1 MGIGIWTTCFLA
13 SHQVKHMI
21 ETINPEIIYRT
32 IIVFFLLNT
41 IVSAT
46 QYLCIVFETGAINPF
61 RYQGEFQKYFIS
73 TGDYI
78 KGISFDTST
87 TNAVLNA
94 FGAIFFLYKRN
105 WLMLLV
111 CTCTLL
117 FTASNLANLLL
128 YFNFLLLFL
137 FRSTREQKSFIV
149 ICGALLVVFITKIS
163 PQNNQYA
170 VNLFEQTFQLD
181 LKRQQKQDKQADVR
195 EIPNYR
201 LTPEQKKEK
210 IALIYL
216 DSVRMSIAQRSGRQH
231 SPGFTSNNLLTE
243 KLLIP
248 EPSIHS
254 APFQNRDDTNTYRK
268 ELLAFTAD
276 KAEYKT
282 LDKGYEQSTYP
293 GKVIAAMQTG
303 NYLLQHPFYLLTGA
317 GLGNF
322 SSKVAFKAT
331 ALHFAGGFPQRLAY
345 IHPDFSSNHLSL
357 YTYFFSKRANAHSII
372 NTPNSVY
379 DQLLS
384 EYGFIGLAGF
394 FILYISFFA
403 KHYRK
408 LTYGLP
414 LLFLLS
420 GFFLIDY
427 WFEQLSIVV
436 LFELLLFLNL
446 KETAQA

>member
-1 MGIGIWTTCFLA
+1 
-13 SHQVKHMI
+13 
-21 ETINPEIIYRT
+21 
-32 IIVFFLLNT
+32 
-41 IVSAT
+41 
-46 QYLCIVFETGAINPF
+46 
-61 RYQGEFQKYFIS
+61 
-73 TGDYI
+73 
-78 KGISFDTST
+78 
-87 TNAVLNA
+87 
-94 FGAIFFLYKRN
+94 
-105 WLMLLV
+105 
-111 CTCTLL
+111 
-117 FTASNLANLLL
+117 
-128 YFNFLLLFL
+128 
-137 FRSTREQKSFIV
+137 
-149 ICGALLVVFITKIS
+149 
-163 PQNNQYA
+163 
-170 VNLFEQTFQLD
+170 
-181 LKRQQKQDKQADVR
+181 
-195 EIPNYR
+195 
-201 LTPEQKKEK
+201 
-210 IALIYL
+210 
-216 DSVRMSIAQRSGRQH
+216 
-231 SPGFTSNNLLTE
+231 LLTE

-248 EPSIHS
+248 EPNIHS
-254 APFQNRDDTNTYRK
+254 APFQNRDDTNTHRK

-276 KAEYKT
+276 KAEYQT
-282 LDKGYEQSTYP
+282 LDKSYAQSTYP
-293 GKVIAAMQTG
+293 GKVIAVMQTG

-384 EYGFIGLAGF
+384 EYGFIGLTGF

-403 KHYRK
+403 KQYRK

-446 KETAQA
+446 KETEQA